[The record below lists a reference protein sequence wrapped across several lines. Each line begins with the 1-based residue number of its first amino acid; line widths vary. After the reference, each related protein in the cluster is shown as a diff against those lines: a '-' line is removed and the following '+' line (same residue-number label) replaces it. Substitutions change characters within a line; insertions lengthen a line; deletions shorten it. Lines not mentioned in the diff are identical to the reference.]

1 MTMESPGVVL
11 MNSLKESVPVWEELN
26 DSGVCFTGGGGVV
39 VMRQI
44 WGREWEREC
53 LEIWERVL
61 VSHWLVVTCYEGN
74 VALALE

>member
-1 MTMESPGVVL
+1 MTQGSDLLAVE
-11 MNSLKESVPVWEELN
+11 
-26 DSGVCFTGGGGVV
+26 GVV